1 MDTRTGK
8 VFEIS
13 DRDAPVVEIHNFMTG
28 MPRRDGVA
36 IINEKN
42 CIHVCKY
49 CAERNCDKRS
59 RKTRAKCVDF
69 DPKNGSFKYNTRFGI
84 GKMG

>member
-1 MDTRTGK
+1 MDKRTGK

-13 DRDAPVVEIHNFMTG
+13 DRDVPTIEIRRYMTG
-28 MPRRDGVA
+28 MPRRDGVV

-42 CIHVCKY
+42 CIRVCKH